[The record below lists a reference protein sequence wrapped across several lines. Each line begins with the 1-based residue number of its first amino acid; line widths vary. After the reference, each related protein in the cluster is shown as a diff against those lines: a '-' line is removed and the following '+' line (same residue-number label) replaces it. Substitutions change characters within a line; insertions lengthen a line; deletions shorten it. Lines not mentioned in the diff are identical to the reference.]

1 MEQFLKHV
9 HSVLLPWMTQR
20 WRLWLVKR
28 SRFLGETDGGHPF
41 SLAYLGK
48 FWKNH
53 CGRVCGLERF
63 HYEILRASLGGAYSK
78 CSHSILLSGRSIG
91 GWVSFDLRLT
101 VACSLCF
108 ATLED
113 I

>member
-1 MEQFLKHV
+1 MKEV
-9 HSVLLPWMTQR
+9 
-20 WRLWLVKR
+20 
-28 SRFLGETDGGHPF
+28 
-41 SLAYLGK
+41 
-48 FWKNH
+48 
-53 CGRVCGLERF
+53 
-63 HYEILRASLGGAYSK
+63 LRASVGGAYSI
-78 CSHSILLSGRSIG
+78 CRNSILLSGGSIG